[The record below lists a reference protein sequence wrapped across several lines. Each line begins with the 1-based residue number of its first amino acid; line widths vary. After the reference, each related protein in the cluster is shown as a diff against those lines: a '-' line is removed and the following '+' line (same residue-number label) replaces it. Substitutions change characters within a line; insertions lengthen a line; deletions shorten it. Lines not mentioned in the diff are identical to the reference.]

1 MKSLELTLKNEI
13 TDILDYSYA
22 RMAGWCESD
31 LAPLKELSKK
41 AQIKLKENNVCLVCG
56 KLKERD
62 F

>member
-1 MKSLELTLKNEI
+1 MKNLELTLENEI

-22 RMAGWCESD
+22 RMAGWCQAD
-31 LAPLKELSKK
+31 LAPLKELNEK
-41 AQIKLKENNVCLVCG
+41 AQIKLKENNVYLVCG